1 MIHQANRLIQFLI
14 GPFIN
19 TIFPSMLLV
28 QSQIVLQAFM
38 KSELLHPYFHNLA
51 TFENSE
57 QVFIRFFAKK
67 DFDVNLPL

>member
-1 MIHQANRLIQFLI
+1 MIHQANRLIQLLI

-28 QSQIVLQAFM
+28 QSQIILQAVR
-38 KSELLHPYFHNLA
+38 KTEVLHSYFHNIA

-57 QVFIRFFAKK
+57 PEFIRFFAKK